1 MGQKVNPIGLRL
13 GINKTWKSKWY
24 VDPRNYADTLL
35 EDLKIRDVI
44 LNSPEVEKA
53 DIADVEIVRQPQKVT
68 VFLQTSRPGALIGP
82 KGQNIEVLTGKISK
96 ITTKKVSIKIK
107 EVKKPEANAQLL
119 ALNVAK
125 QLKSRAAF
133 RKVLK
138 QSAAKAIQAGALGVK
153 IKISGRIGGAEMSRM
168 EQYKEG
174 RIPLHTLRADIDYGF
189 AEADTTFGKIGVKV
203 WIFNGLIF
211 KTDMKEDA
219 GELVRNE
226 KPATRRKRD
235 A

>member
-35 EDLKIRDVI
+35 EDLKIRKVI

-82 KGQNIEVLTGKISK
+82 KGQNIEVLTGKISQ
-96 ITTKKVSIKIK
+96 ITSKKVSIKIK

-138 QSAAKAIQAGALGVK
+138 QSAGKALQAGALGVK

-219 GELVRNE
+219 GELVRND

>member
-13 GINKTWKSKWY
+13 GINKTWKSRWY

-35 EDLKIRDVI
+35 EDLKIRKTI
-44 LNSPEVEKA
+44 LNSSEVEKA
-53 DIADVEIVRQPQKVT
+53 DVAEVEIVRQPQKVT

-82 KGQNIEVLTGKISK
+82 KGQNIEVLTAKLSK
-96 ITTKKVSIKIK
+96 ITTKKISIKIK
-107 EVKKPEANAQLL
+107 EVKKPESNAQLL

-138 QSAAKAIQAGALGVK
+138 QSVAKALQAGALGVK
-153 IKISGRIGGAEMSRM
+153 IKISGRIGGAEMSRT

-203 WIFNGLIF
+203 WVFNGLIF

-219 GELVRNE
+219 GELVKND
-226 KPATRRKRD
+226 KPASRRRKD

>member
-35 EDLKIRDVI
+35 ADLKIRKVI

-82 KGQNIEVLTGKISK
+82 KGQNIEVLTGKISQ
-96 ITTKKVSIKIK
+96 ITSKKVSIKIK

-138 QSAAKAIQAGALGVK
+138 QSAGKALQAGALGVK

-219 GELVRNE
+219 GELVRND

>member
-35 EDLKIRDVI
+35 EDLKIRKVI

-82 KGQNIEVLTGKISK
+82 KGQNIEVLTGKISR
-96 ITTKKVSIKIK
+96 ITSKKVSIKIK

-125 QLKSRAAF
+125 QLKNRAAF

-138 QSAAKAIQAGALGVK
+138 QSAGKALQAGALGVK

-219 GELVRNE
+219 GELVRND

>member
-35 EDLKIRDVI
+35 EDLKIRKAI
-44 LNSPEVEKA
+44 LNSSEVEKA
-53 DIADVEIVRQPQKVT
+53 DVADVEIVRQPQKVT

-82 KGQNIEVLTGKISK
+82 KAQNIESLTAKIAK
-96 ITTKKVSIKIK
+96 ITTKKISIRVK
-107 EVKKPEANAQLL
+107 EIKKPEANAQLL

-138 QSAAKAIQAGALGVK
+138 QSVSKALQAGALGVK
-153 IKISGRIGGAEMSRM
+153 IKISGRIGGAEMSRT
-168 EQYKEG
+168 EQHKEG

-203 WIFNGLIF
+203 WVFNGLIC
-211 KTDMKEDA
+211 KNDTKEDA
-219 GELVRNE
+219 GELVKNDRS
-226 KPATRRKRD
+226 AARRRKD

>member
-35 EDLKIRDVI
+35 EDLKIRKAI

-53 DIADVEIVRQPQKVT
+53 DVADVEIVRQPQKVT

-82 KGQNIEVLTGKISK
+82 KAQNIESLTAKIAKITAKKIS
-96 ITTKKVSIKIK
+96 IRVK
-107 EVKKPEANAQLL
+107 EIKKPEANAQLL

-138 QSAAKAIQAGALGVK
+138 QSVSKALQAGALGVK
-153 IKISGRIGGAEMSRM
+153 IKISGRIGGAEMSRT
-168 EQYKEG
+168 EQHKEG

-203 WIFNGLIF
+203 WVFNGLIF
-211 KTDMKEDA
+211 KNDTKEDA
-219 GELVRNE
+219 GELVKNDRS
-226 KPATRRKRD
+226 AARRRKD